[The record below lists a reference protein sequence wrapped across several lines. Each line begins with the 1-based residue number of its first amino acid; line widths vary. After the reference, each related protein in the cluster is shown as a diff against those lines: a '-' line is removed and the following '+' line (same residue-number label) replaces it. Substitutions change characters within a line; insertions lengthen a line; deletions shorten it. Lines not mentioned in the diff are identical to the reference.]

1 MAVRKT
7 AKKPEK
13 KTGRKGKYEYWIS
26 TDGLLLIEGWARDG
40 LTKEQIAKNIGIS
53 RDTLNEW
60 EKKFSDISDA
70 LKKGREV
77 ADRIVENALFKNATG
92 YDTEE
97 TTEEPWFNKTTGK
110 NELVVTK
117 RVKKHVPGNVTAQ
130 IFWLKNR
137 KPNDWRDKHD
147 IEVENT
153 NDETVKEM
161 EAYFAKLGS
170 NKKTGP

>member
-77 ADRIVENALFKNATG
+77 VVREVENAMIKRAKG
-92 YDTEE
+92 YEVEE
-97 TTEEPWFNKTTGK
+97 TTEELKFNRKSGQ
-110 NELVVTK
+110 NELVITK
-117 RVKKHVPGNVTAQ
+117 RVKKHIAPDTGAAAFV
-130 IFWLKNR
+130 LKNYAPDKWKDR
-137 KPNDWRDKHD
+137 KDVELSGQ
-147 IEVENT
+147 IEAGNPFEGLT
-153 NDETVKEM
+153 
-161 EAYFAKLGS
+161 EAQLRKLAKGD
-170 NKKTGP
+170 G

>member
-1 MAVRKT
+1 MA
-7 AKKPEK
+7 K
-13 KTGRKGKYEYWIS
+13 KTGRRGKYEYWIGPE
-26 TDGLLLIEGWARDG
+26 GLLLIEGWARDG
-40 LTKEQIAKNIGIS
+40 LTKEQIAKNIACS

-70 LKKGREV
+70 LKRGRQV
-77 ADRIVENALFKNATG
+77 ADRTVENALFRSAVG

-97 TTEEPWFNKTTGK
+97 PTEEPQFNMKTGK
-110 NELVVTK
+110 TELVVTK

-170 NKKTGP
+170 DKKAGP